1 MPRYLT
7 LLNFTPQ
14 GAKALDKSVDR
25 SRAVRTSA
33 ASLGAKVEAIYW
45 ALGEFDGAVIFDAP
59 DEQTATSLMVVLAR
73 AGNVQTRTTRLYDE
87 AEFSSIVAAAAKV

>member
-7 LLNFTPQ
+7 LVNFTPQ
-14 GAKALDKSVDR
+14 GAKVLDKSVER
-25 SRAVRTSA
+25 SRAFRTSA

-45 ALGEFDGAVIFDAP
+45 AMGQFDGAVILDAP
-59 DEQTATSLMVVLAR
+59 DDQTATSLMVALSR

-87 AEFSSIVAAAAKV
+87 SEFSSIVAAAAKI

>member
-25 SRAVRTSA
+25 SHAFRTSA
-33 ASLGAKVEAIYW
+33 ASLGAKVEAIYRR
-45 ALGEFDGAVIFDAP
+45 LGQFDGAVILDDP
-59 DEQTATSLMVVLAR
+59 DDQTASGLMVALSR

-87 AEFSSIVAAAAKV
+87 NEFASIVATAAKI